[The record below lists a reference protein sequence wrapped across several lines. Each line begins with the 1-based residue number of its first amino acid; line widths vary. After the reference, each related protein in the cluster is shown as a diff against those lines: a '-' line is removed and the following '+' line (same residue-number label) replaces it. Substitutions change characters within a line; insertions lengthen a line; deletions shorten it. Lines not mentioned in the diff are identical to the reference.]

1 MELEAADL
9 VADLVVHLVED
20 LEAADLV
27 ADLVVDMVV
36 ALVEVAWGPT
46 CRCQEEPTCR

>member
-9 VADLVVHLVED
+9 VADLVVLLVED

-27 ADLVVDMVV
+27 ADLVVHLVV
-36 ALVEVAWGPT
+36 ALVEAAFQPR
-46 CRCQEEPTCR
+46 CREEPRCR